1 MDGESRSVCLLDLEP
16 FDFRRVKPL
25 IIKKKKVVFI
35 KKRSG
40 EDVAVKKISA

>member
-1 MDGESRSVCLLDLEP
+1 MHSEP
-16 FDFRRVKPL
+16 FYIRCVDSRYPGELTPVL
-25 IIKKKKVVFI
+25 YKVVFI

>member
-1 MDGESRSVCLLDLEP
+1 MIAGNDLNHAA
-16 FDFRRVKPL
+16 DV
-25 IIKKKKVVFI
+25 KKKKVVFI

>member
-1 MDGESRSVCLLDLEP
+1 MCGSGQYGE
-16 FDFRRVKPL
+16 RVHWDPSEGEVITKIVRFL
-25 IIKKKKVVFI
+25 T